1 MQTKNNTALA
11 EAAAKNNLYVVYNNS
26 ISKRHLDNKFDPL
39 EIFGNKYGKSADE
52 KSALPSFEEWLKRWF
67 VAGDRNSKGNY
78 LCPCCGVYNLNISTL
93 RQSSTVDKVI
103 VKCLNKCSVN
113 DILEMWEMEE
123 SDLFVSSS
131 VHEKKS
137 NNNYEDKI
145 LWIHEKFD
153 KDGNM
158 SKRDLI
164 PGILAE
170 HLRDTQPV
178 FSCSGRIYAYENGV
192 YKIANKEALRKIVS
206 NHIPVEIRRDAGIR
220 DVTNQWVT
228 LIDKNQMPEHDSS
241 PYIINFKN
249 GLYDV
254 LGGEFKSHTPNYIS
268 LVQLPV
274 NFNPDAKCPVFQ
286 NEYLAATQ
294 KGYEDNTLAL
304 QEWGGYAMSWLTQ
317 AQKFLLLIGVPH
329 AGKGVFLRVLNKI
342 LGIENISA
350 IPAHQLADEFKVIE
364 LMGKIANTCG
374 DIPAKRIPEGK
385 IKEFVGED
393 LMTGRFKGRGEEKFY
408 NKAKIIFS
416 GQTAPDTADPTDGFY
431 RRVCIIPFKN
441 SVQADKTLEGRLQE
455 ELEGIAYFFI
465 KGLKRLIENN
475 FEFTVSESMKEA
487 MEQYK
492 MESNTIVEFVTEMAE
507 FGEGYWVDRAD
518 LYKAYTDFVWRV
530 HGVEFRQCMKPKE
543 FNSTIKSN
551 YVKKGVLKK
560 DGFKDENRKS
570 HRVWMG
576 LKLK

>member
-11 EAAAKNNLYVVYNNS
+11 GAATKNNLYVIYNNS
-26 ISKRHLDNKFDPL
+26 ITNKRSKNKLEPL
-39 EIFGNKYGKSADE
+39 EIFGSGYEKSADGKSA
-52 KSALPSFEEWLKRWF
+52 SPTFEEWLKKWF
-67 VAGDRNSKGNY
+67 VDSDRNSKGNY
-78 LCPCCGVYNLNISTL
+78 LCPCCGDYNLNIST
-93 RQSSTVDKVI
+93 SKYSAGTDKVAI
-103 VKCLNKCSVN
+103 NCLKNCRVS
-113 DILEMWEMEE
+113 DILETWGMEE
-123 SDLFVSSS
+123 SELFVSRSDHAGKENTNYQKS
-131 VHEKKS
+131 MTWIYEKL
-137 NNNYEDKI
+137 N
-145 LWIHEKFD
+145 
-153 KDGNM
+153 KDGDIA
-158 SKRDLI
+158 KRELI

-178 FSCSGRIYAYENGV
+178 FSCNSRIYVYESGV

-220 DVTNQWVT
+220 DVTNQWIT
-228 LIDKNQMPEHDSS
+228 LINKNQMPEHDSN

-249 GLYDV
+249 GLYDI
-254 LGGEFKSHTPNYIS
+254 LKDELKPHTPSYIS

-274 NFNPDAKCPVFQ
+274 SFNPNAKCPVFQ
-286 NEYLAATQ
+286 NEYLAGTQ
-294 KGYEDNTLAL
+294 KGFEDNILAM

-329 AGKGVFLRVLNKI
+329 AGKGVFLRILNKI

-364 LMGKIANTCG
+364 LMGKVANTCG

-408 NKAKIIFS
+408 NKAKLIFS

-441 SVQADKTLEGRLQE
+441 SVQADKTLEGRLHE

-465 KGLKRLIENN
+465 QGLKKLIQNN

-492 MESNTIVEFVTEMAE
+492 MESNTIVEFVTEMVE
-507 FGEGYWVDRAD
+507 FGEGYWVDRSS
-518 LYKAYTDFVWRV
+518 LYKAYTDFVWRI
-530 HGVEFRQCMKPKE
+530 HGVEFRQCMKTKE
-543 FNSTIKSN
+543 FNSTIESN
-551 YVKKGVLKK
+551 YVKMEVMKK

-570 HRVWMG
+570 RRVWTG
-576 LKLK
+576 IKLK